1 VAGSEIEAHAMGI
14 IGKELKSQ
22 LDRYQ
27 TIRSVNLYLSAVL
40 DRRVTNGGLFAW
52 TNQRKRP
59 RPGALKSSSLV
70 M

>member
-1 VAGSEIEAHAMGI
+1 MGI
-14 IGKELKSQ
+14 IGNELKSQ
-22 LDRYQ
+22 LDRFRS
-27 TIRSVNLYLSAVL
+27 IRNAVRSVNPYLSAVL